1 MNQDDLKTK
10 VTPPVAE
17 KQPYVLESVGDRR
30 IDNYFW
36 MRDRDNPK
44 VRAYLEAENAY
55 TQALMQ
61 HTETLQ
67 KQLYEEMLGRIKQ
80 TDVCVPYRQ
89 GDYYYYSRTEQGK
102 AYLISCTCM
111 EKPLI
116 PE

>member
-1 MNQDDLKTK
+1 MNQDDIKTK

-17 KQPYVLESVGDRR
+17 KQPSVFESGGDRR

-44 VRAYLEAENAY
+44 VQAYLEAENAY

-67 KQLYEEMLGRIKQ
+67 KQLYEEMLARIKE
-80 TDVCVPYRQ
+80 TDLSVPYRKD
-89 GDYYYYSRTEQGK
+89 DYYYYLRTEE
-102 AYLISCTCM
+102 
-111 EKPLI
+111 EKLTQFTVVKR
-116 PE
+116 